1 MMGVFMCKNTAKWT
15 QREDEWAVQNKK
27 GKCYEWPGRMK
38 RAYGGK
44 WTVKLGRII
53 RRCVCAIGICMC
65 LVVAEIL
72 SGCSSQQ
79 IGSDKKESLDYTV
92 VESVDV
98 PVELQKLIDEKK
110 ANTLRLTFT
119 TKDYTY
125 IVAGYGTQQ
134 TSGYSIRV
142 NDVYLGN
149 NAVYA
154 DFTLIGPAASE
165 SVTEVKTTPYIVL
178 KIEKRDE
185 SVVFNL

>member
-1 MMGVFMCKNTAKWT
+1 M
-15 QREDEWAVQNKK
+15 
-27 GKCYEWPGRMK
+27 
-38 RAYGGK
+38 
-44 WTVKLGRII
+44 
-53 RRCVCAIGICMC
+53 
-65 LVVAEIL
+65 
-72 SGCSSQQ
+72 
-79 IGSDKKESLDYTV
+79 DYTV

-154 DFTLIGPAASE
+154 EFTLIGPAASE

>member
-1 MMGVFMCKNTAKWT
+1 MMGVFMFKNATKWT
-15 QREDEWAVQNKK
+15 RRWRIRNQGTEH
-27 GKCYEWPGRMK
+27 RM
-38 RAYGGK
+38 RTWMRMG
-44 WTVKLGRII
+44 L
-53 RRCVCAIGICMC
+53 C
-65 LVVAEIL
+65 LVMCIMWESVCLL

-154 DFTLIGPAASE
+154 EFTLIGPAASE